1 MKQLGVVLALCLL
14 CQPAARAQQKTAAEL
29 REEAAQAE
37 MHRQEL
43 FILERENG
51 HAVQLA
57 NPSFV
62 QRVYGEDF
70 VGTSDQGQVL
80 NKAAVIRDVQKA
92 DIQYKSVVV
101 SDIRVRFFQETA
113 VAQSLWS
120 IRGTQ
125 GGRSFSRQKRV
136 IHVYVN
142 DGRGWQLVAS
152 QQTPLAG
159 EGQ

>member
-1 MKQLGVVLALCLL
+1 MRQLGIVLALCLL
-14 CQPAARAQQKTAAEL
+14 FHPSAEAQQRSAAEL

-43 FILERENG
+43 VLLERENG

-62 QRVYGEDF
+62 QRVYGDDF

-80 NKAAVIRDVQKA
+80 NKTGVIKAVLNS
-92 DIQYKSVVV
+92 DIQYISVVV
-101 SDIRVRFFQETA
+101 SDIRVRFFQDTA

-120 IRGTQ
+120 MRGTQ

-142 DGRGWQLVAS
+142 GGRGWQLVAS
-152 QQTPLAG
+152 QQTALPG
-159 EGQ
+159 